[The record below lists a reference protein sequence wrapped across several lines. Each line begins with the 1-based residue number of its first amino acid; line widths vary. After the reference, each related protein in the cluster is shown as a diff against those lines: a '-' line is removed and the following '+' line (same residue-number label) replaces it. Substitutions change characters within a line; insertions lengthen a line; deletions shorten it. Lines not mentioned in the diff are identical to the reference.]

1 MSVSTTPKMHKPN
14 DFPVPDR
21 HYQPALLRRLYQRR
35 CRHKA
40 KLVAVAVSNRFDRW
54 HIIRRRKPH
63 HHIHHPT
70 APAPLPLRGRQPD
83 STFALNCS
91 HSDSD
96 TNTLLLSLR
105 QRQYRRTHSQTV
117 Q

>member
-1 MSVSTTPKMHKPN
+1 MHKPDN
-14 DFPVPDR
+14 LPVQDR
-21 HYQPALLRRLYQRR
+21 YHQPALSRRFHQRR

-54 HIIRRRKPH
+54 HIIHRRKPH

-83 STFALNCS
+83 STFALNCR
-91 HSDSD
+91 HSASD
-96 TNTLLLSLR
+96 TNTRLPSLR
-105 QRQYRRTHSQTV
+105 HEQCHRTHSQTF